1 MMQEINENCIIINDD
16 CYKVL
21 DDTIK
26 SDNDSIIIK
35 ERHHLIDLI
44 LIDPPYDIPSLHKNK
59 TYKNEFSFKKNRMV
73 DEIKSFSKGFDFKI
87 FDYFKKLQ
95 TVTNII
101 IFCNKTLL
109 IDLIRYFKDE
119 KYIYEILIWHK
130 TNPTP
135 MINNT
140 FLPDIEYILYV
151 RDKKVKLYGGYN
163 ERKKVFSL
171 PANIDDKKLYK
182 HPTIKPIE
190 ILNNL
195 IKFSTKEN
203 DVVLDCF
210 MGSGSTGVAC
220 RRNKRKFIGI
230 EKDPK
235 WYDIA
240 KKRLTNEFKQQSI
253 FDYAEQM

>member
-1 MMQEINENCIIINDD
+1 MMLEINENCIIINDD

-35 ERHHLIDLI
+35 ERYHLIDLI
-44 LIDPPYDIPSLHKNK
+44 LIDPPYVIKSLHKTQNAKNFSLRINK
-59 TYKNEFSFKKNRMV
+59 KI
-73 DEIKSFSKGFDFKI
+73 DEIKSFSNGFDFKI

-95 TVTNII
+95 TATNII

-119 KYIYEILIWHK
+119 QYLYEILIWHK

-163 ERKKVFSL
+163 ERIKVFSL
-171 PANIDDKKLYK
+171 PANINDKKQYK

-220 RRNKRKFIGI
+220 KRNKRKFIGI

-240 KKRLTNEFKQQSI
+240 KKRLNDEWKQQSI
-253 FDYAEQM
+253 FDYAEQT